1 MNASGIM
8 ADDDHD
14 RITSAH
20 IQWID
25 RERARLIVKILRD
38 KVVTNPKYL
47 ENFMEILR
55 SRSEFRDIL
64 ADVFETTA
72 GKC

>member
-1 MNASGIM
+1 MNAAGIM
-8 ADDDHD
+8 VDDDHD
-14 RITSAH
+14 KITPANT
-20 IQWID
+20 D
-25 RERARLIVKILRD
+25 RESARLIVKTLRN
-38 KVVTNPKYL
+38 KVGTNPKYF

-64 ADVFETTA
+64 DVLETTA